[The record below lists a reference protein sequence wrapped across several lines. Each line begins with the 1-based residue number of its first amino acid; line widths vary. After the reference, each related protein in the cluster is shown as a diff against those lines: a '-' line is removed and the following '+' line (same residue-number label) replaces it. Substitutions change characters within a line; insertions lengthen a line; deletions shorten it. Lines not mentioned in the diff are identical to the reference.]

1 MNRTSLGAALL
12 ALATLACSS
21 SEPRTAPALPTGG
34 SSGGPETITGVDW
47 HLVAFDTAAEGTISV
62 PPTETYTA
70 VFGEQQDLHAQ
81 ADCNV
86 CNGGYETTGSALSVG
101 VLACT
106 RAYCGDD
113 SLHDRY
119 LQALGGTLSYE
130 RDGSELRIEYEEGM
144 MRFEAQ

>member
-1 MNRTSLGAALL
+1 MNRSILGVALV
-12 ALATLACSS
+12 ALATLACNSN
-21 SEPRTAPALPTGG
+21 ETGPAQPTDA
-34 SSGGPETITGVDW
+34 SDGGPETITGVEW
-47 HLVAFDTAAEGTISV
+47 HLLAFDTAAEGATSV

-86 CNGGYETTGSALSVG
+86 CNGGYETTGSALSIG

-119 LQALGGTLSYE
+119 LEALGGSLSYE
-130 RDGSELRIEYEEGM
+130 RSGSELRIGYDEGV
-144 MRFEAQ
+144 MRFEAR

>member
-1 MNRTSLGAALL
+1 MNRSFLGAALV
-12 ALATLACSS
+12 ALATLACNSN
-21 SEPRTAPALPTGG
+21 ETGPAQPNDASG
-34 SSGGPETITGVDW
+34 GGPEMITGMDW
-47 HLVAFDTAAEGTISV
+47 YLVAFDTGAEGTISV

-86 CNGGYETTGSALSVG
+86 CNGGYGTSGAELSIG

-119 LQALGGTLSYE
+119 LKALGGSLTYE
-130 RDGSELRIEYEEGM
+130 RGGSELRIEYDEGV
-144 MRFEAQ
+144 MRFEAR

>member
-1 MNRTSLGAALL
+1 MKRSFLGATLL

-21 SEPRTAPALPTGG
+21 NEPWTGPSLPTGG
-34 SSGGPETITGVDW
+34 SSGSSETITGMEW
-47 HLVAFDTAAEGTISV
+47 HLVAFDTETEGAISV
-62 PPTETYTA
+62 PPAEIHTA

-86 CNGGYETTGSALSVG
+86 CNGGYEATGSELSIG

-119 LQALGGTLSYE
+119 LRALGGTLSYE
-130 RDGSELRIEYEEGM
+130 RSGSELRIGYDGGV